1 MEEGSES
8 SALDT
13 AVKYCCSC
21 YRGVLRSTRVDPVAE
36 TTVLFDPPASLQ
48 VVLEAGQQRARAGRR
63 LGHVRGL
70 EQEHMENT
78 WYMLKGDHPA
88 ELGTASPALPFHPA
102 YHNSSQIINT
112 VVC

>member
-13 AVKYCCSC
+13 AMKCCCSC
-21 YRGVLRSTRVDPVAE
+21 YRGVLRSTRGDPVAE
-36 TTVLFDPPASLQ
+36 TTVVFDPPASLQ

-70 EQEHMENT
+70 EQEHVENT
-78 WYMLKGDHPA
+78 WYVFQGDHPA
-88 ELGTASPALPFHPA
+88 EQGTASPALPSHPA
-102 YHNSSQIINT
+102 YQNSSQIINT